1 MVQQNISG
9 ARGETTIQA
18 GEDEV
23 RVLFTNRA
31 LAAAERQLNRS
42 ILGVVQG
49 FADGTSGVTETVH
62 VLRAGMEAARRDARE
77 AGRPVTLNA
86 AYDVLDTAGF
96 AAVAAAVMEAVAAV
110 LGYDGADEKP
120 DDDPNA

>member
-1 MVQQNISG
+1 MMQQSSG
-9 ARGETTIQA
+9 ARGETTIQV

-31 LAAAERQLNRS
+31 LAEAERRLGKS
-42 ILGVVQG
+42 IIGVAQG
-49 FADGTSGVTETVH
+49 FADGSSGVIETMH

-77 AGRPVTLNA
+77 GGRPVTLNA

-96 AAVAAAVMEAVAAV
+96 TAVAAAVMEAVAAV
-110 LGYDGADEKP
+110 LGYDGAEEEP